1 MCKSMKKVVKIFAIA
16 FAVIFLGAAVS
27 SCSSTQDCSAYGEVK
42 KYQQEVR
49 R

>member
-1 MCKSMKKVVKIFAIA
+1 MKKVIKVL
-16 FAVIFLGAAVS
+16 VLVAAVVMFS
-27 SCSSTQDCSAYGEVK
+27 SAVTSCKSTECSAYGEVK

>member
-1 MCKSMKKVVKIFAIA
+1 MKKVIKVLALVA
-16 FAVIFLGAAVS
+16 AVIMIGSAVT
-27 SCSSTQDCSAYGEVK
+27 SCKSTECPAYGEVE